1 MGPGGAAPGGAG
13 GGAANEAWGW
23 AKASPGGGLRSF
35 SSRAE
40 SRGWVRAPADAG
52 AQAETGASE
61 APPVPGPPPGPA
73 RPPGLVCAKGLGIA
87 CELHNAVGDVAPQA
101 LLATPPGL

>member
-35 SSRAE
+35 SPRAE
-40 SRGWVRAPADAG
+40 SRGWVRATADAG
-52 AQAETGASE
+52 AQAGRALWRPHLCP
-61 APPVPGPPPGPA
+61 APLRA
-73 RPPGLVCAKGLGIA
+73 RHGLLG
-87 CELHNAVGDVAPQA
+87 
-101 LLATPPGL
+101 